1 MKKDKSAKR
10 KCVRRSS
17 KDKIEEVDVMDSNDT
32 VKLLQDIKKILS
44 VICLS
49 NISSL
54 KKQCLS
60 TEKDQ
65 TVYDLCTRK
74 TATEIANEMPDL
86 GYGGVYERLS
96 LWERNG
102 LIIAEEEVS
111 GRGRPK
117 KYYIKIEKF
126 LG

>member
-1 MKKDKSAKR
+1 MNES
-10 KCVRRSS
+10 
-17 KDKIEEVDVMDSNDT
+17 DT
-32 VKLLQDIKKILS
+32 VKLLKDIRRILS

-54 KKQCLS
+54 KKQFIT

-65 TVYDLCTRK
+65 AVYDLCIRK
-74 TATEIANEMPDL
+74 TVEEIAEEIPGL
-86 GYGGVYERLS
+86 GYSGVYEKVS
-96 LWERNG
+96 LWEKNG
-102 LIIAEEEVS
+102 LLISEKEAR

-126 LG
+126 LEESL